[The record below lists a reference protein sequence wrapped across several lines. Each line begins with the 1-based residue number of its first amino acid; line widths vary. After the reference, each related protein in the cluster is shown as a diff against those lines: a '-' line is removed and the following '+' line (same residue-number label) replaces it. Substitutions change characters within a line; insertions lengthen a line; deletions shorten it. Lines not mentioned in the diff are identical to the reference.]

1 MTNVTVY
8 RGPRGL
14 TATVTDRVDIDTVSA
29 NAVSRILSGAAQRAA
44 HANGLT
50 SARRYGPVERV
61 GRPFR
66 GVHGNW
72 QEFQAAYDLR

>member
-1 MTNVTVY
+1 MANATVW

-14 TATVTDRVDIDTVSA
+14 TAVVSERVDIDTVSDA
-29 NAVSRILSGAAQRAA
+29 SVSRILSGAAQRAA
-44 HANGLT
+44 HDNGLT
-50 SARRYGPVERV
+50 SARRYSAVERV
-61 GRPFR
+61 GKPFK